1 MQLRVYVIHLLI
13 AATLGLRP
21 AWAEKAAHE
30 SSGGSAAHPAAASQV
45 KGKAAPGKGKAD
57 APAAHNKP
65 GAGVQSAPSAK
76 EATTPEIDTRL
87 PDNKIRRG
95 PLLPERKT
103 FAITPPA
110 ITPPRA
116 HALHPTNP
124 LDHPLRNA
132 IGAPV
137 PMHLPI
143 QGKAPE
149 PSHSQSPVS
158 PVLGHPIAPA
168 LAANH
173 PVAVNTP
180 HQTAAPAHVPAAPN
194 PAILSGTGMARPG
207 TGPATIGGPA
217 KKVTGINGS
226 SFRPR

>member
-1 MQLRVYVIHLLI
+1 MRVYVILLLI
-13 AATLGLRP
+13 AAVLGLRP

-30 SSGGSAAHPAAASQV
+30 SSGGSAAQPAAAPAA

-57 APAAHNKP
+57 APAAHDKP
-65 GAGVQSAPSAK
+65 GPGVKSAPSEK
-76 EATTPEIDTRL
+76 EATTPEIDTRV
-87 PDNKIRRG
+87 PESKIRSG
-95 PLLPERKT
+95 PLLLEKKT
-103 FAITPPA
+103 IAVTPPA
-110 ITPPRA
+110 ITPPRI

-143 QGKAPE
+143 QGKTPE
-149 PSHSQSPVS
+149 PSHSQFPVS
-158 PVLGHPIAPA
+158 PVLGHPVAPA

-173 PVAVNTP
+173 PIVVTTP
-180 HQTAAPAHVPAAPN
+180 HQNAAPAHVPPAPN
-194 PAILSGTGMARPG
+194 LAILSGTGMARPG

>member
-1 MQLRVYVIHLLI
+1 MRVYVTLLLI
-13 AATLGLRP
+13 AAALGLRP
-21 AWAEKAAHE
+21 AWAEQAAHE
-30 SSGGSAAHPAAASQV
+30 GSGGSAAHPAAASQA

-57 APAAHNKP
+57 APAAHSEPN
-65 GAGVQSAPSAK
+65 AGVKSAPSEK

-87 PDNKIRRG
+87 PDSKIRRG
-95 PLLPERKT
+95 PLLPEKKT
-103 FAITPPA
+103 IA

-116 HALHPTNP
+116 HELHPTSP
-124 LDHPLRNA
+124 LDHTLRNA

-137 PMHLPI
+137 PMPI

-149 PSHSQSPVS
+149 PPHSQSPVS
-158 PVLGHPIAPA
+158 PVLGHPVAPA

-173 PVAVNTP
+173 PVIINTP
-180 HQTAAPAHVPAAPN
+180 HQNAAPAHVPPAPN